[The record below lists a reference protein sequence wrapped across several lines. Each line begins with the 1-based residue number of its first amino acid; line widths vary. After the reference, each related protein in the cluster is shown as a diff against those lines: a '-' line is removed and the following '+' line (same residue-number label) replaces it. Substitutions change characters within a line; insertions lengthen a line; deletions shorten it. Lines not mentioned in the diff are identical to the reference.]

1 MNTMDNAKVIKAMEK
16 FAMQNYLEKLASSEM
31 RKVTLFPSL
40 PHCGAPNLSN
50 PVYFVMID
58 APLKFTTLNSGKYL
72 N

>member
-16 FAMQNYLEKLASSEM
+16 FAMQNYLEKLAGSEM
-31 RKVTLFPSL
+31 RKLTLFTVL
-40 PHCGAPNLSN
+40 PFTAAPNLSN

-58 APLKFTTLNSGKYL
+58 KAAKFVSLNSGKYL

>member
-31 RKVTLFPSL
+31 RKLTLFTIL
-40 PHCGAPNLSN
+40 PHTAAPNLSN
-50 PVYFVMID
+50 PVYFVIID
-58 APLKFTTLNSGKYL
+58 NASKFVSLNSGKHL